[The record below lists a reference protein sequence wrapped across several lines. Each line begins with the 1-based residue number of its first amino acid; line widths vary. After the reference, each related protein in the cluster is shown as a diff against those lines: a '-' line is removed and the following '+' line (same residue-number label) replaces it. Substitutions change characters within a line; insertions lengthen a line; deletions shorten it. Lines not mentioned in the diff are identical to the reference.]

1 VIYFINILS
10 FVNKINL
17 FYGLMEVDNMV
28 ETNLPI
34 IFLKEHI
41 LLPYN
46 EIRLEFVD
54 ENDKLVL
61 NTSELC
67 HDSHLLLINLTDP
80 LEINPTIRELPKVGI
95 LGKIKSKIELPNG
108 MVRVI
113 IVGIDR
119 VEILNYLENDN
130 HNLEAFVIPT
140 KEFDYNSNEATALK
154 RILFRDLETYIS
166 LSSYMSNN
174 VLGRI
179 QGINSISRISDI
191 IVNEL
196 PLEYLDKLKYVSM
209 VNPMDRI
216 RLIIENLNKEIE
228 TIKLENALE
237 DELKVRLEQGQ
248 KEFVLKEKLKLLK
261 EELGENDLK
270 EDDITKLKEKIDTMV
285 IPNNIRKRLEDELKR
300 YELTPISSPEVTVVR
315 NYIDWLINLPWYK
328 TTRDNYNLDK
338 IEESLNNSHYG
349 LDSVKQRI
357 IEHIAVSKNT
367 KNKLS
372 PIICF
377 VGPPG
382 VGKTSLAKSIAKA
395 LNKKFVKISVGG
407 ISDDAEIV
415 GHRRT
420 YIGSSP
426 GKIIQAMKKAGSN
439 NPVFLIDEIDKLTK
453 TYKSDPATCLLDIL
467 DKEQNNMFIDNYIE
481 EEYDLS
487 NVMFILTANNV
498 NNIPEALRDRLEIIN
513 LSSYTI
519 IEKLRIAKN
528 HLIPILSKEHNIYNV
543 SITDNALKKIII
555 NYTKEAGARE
565 LNRLL
570 AGIFRKVVV
579 ESLKTKKDNFTINEK
594 EIKKYLGIEKYNSN
608 FNSVNNSFGVVN
620 ALAYTPYGGEI
631 LKVSSVSF
639 KGDKE
644 VILTGHLGEV
654 MKESVSVALSY
665 IKSNY
670 ELFNIDYKKFNNDFH
685 IHFESGSIPKD
696 GPSAGVT
703 IITSLIS
710 LLTEKIIDNNISMT
724 GEVTLRGDILPI
736 GGLKEKL
743 IAAVIN
749 NITKVFIPRSNLKD
763 LEEVDKE
770 IINSLEII
778 PVDNYIEIYDNL
790 FKNDIN
796 N

>member
-1 VIYFINILS
+1 
-10 FVNKINL
+10 
-17 FYGLMEVDNMV
+17 MV

-34 IFLKEHI
+34 VFLKEHI

-46 EIRLEFVD
+46 EIRLEIVS

-61 NTSELC
+61 NLAENY
-67 HDSHLLLINLTDP
+67 HDSHLLLINLIDP
-80 LEINPTIRELPKVGI
+80 LEINPSLRELPKVGI
-95 LGKIKSKIELPNG
+95 LGKIKSKIVLPNG
-108 MVRVI
+108 IVRVI
-113 IVGIDR
+113 IVGVDR
-119 VEILNYLENDN
+119 VEILNYIENEH

-140 KEFDYNSNEATALK
+140 KEFDYNSTEATALK
-154 RILFRDLETYIS
+154 RILFRNLETYIS

-174 VLGRI
+174 VMGRI
-179 QGINSISRISDI
+179 EGINSISRITDI

-196 PLEYLDKLKYVSM
+196 PLDYLEKLKYISIT
-209 VNPMDRI
+209 NPMDRI
-216 RLIIENLNKEIE
+216 RLIIENLNREIE
-228 TIKLENALE
+228 TIKLENVLE
-237 DELKVRLEQGQ
+237 DELKVRLEQSQ
-248 KEFVLKEKLKLLK
+248 RDYILKEKLKLLK

-270 EDDITKLKEKIDTMV
+270 DDDITKLKEKITKMV
-285 IPNNIRKRLEDELKR
+285 IPDKIRKRLEEELRR
-300 YELTPISSPEVTVVR
+300 YELTPVSSPEVTVVR

-328 TTRDNYNLDK
+328 ATRDNFNLDK
-338 IEESLNNSHYG
+338 IEESLNSSHYG
-349 LDSVKQRI
+349 LDKAKTRI

-367 KNKLS
+367 KNKVS
-372 PIICF
+372 PIICL

-426 GKIIQAMKKAGSN
+426 GKIIQAMKKAGSI
-439 NPVFLIDEIDKLTK
+439 NPVFLIDEIDKITK
-453 TYKSDPATCLLDIL
+453 DYRSDPAACLLDIL
-467 DKEQNNMFIDNYIE
+467 DREQNSMFVDNYIE

-487 NVMFILTANNV
+487 NVMFILTANNL

-519 IEKLRIAKN
+519 VEKENIAKK
-528 HLIPILSKEHNIYNV
+528 HLIPILVKEHNINN
-543 SITDNALKKIII
+543 IEFTDSAIRKIII

-565 LNRLL
+565 LYRLL
-570 AGIFRKVVV
+570 ASIFRKVVV
-579 ESLKTKKDNFTINEK
+579 ESLRTKQDKFIIDEKDLL
-594 EIKKYLGIEKYNSN
+594 KYLGIEKYNSTIN
-608 FNSVNNSFGVVN
+608 TVNNSYGVVN

-639 KGDKE
+639 PGEKE
-644 VILTGHLGEV
+644 IIITGLLGEV

-670 ELFNIDYKKFNNDFH
+670 KLFNIDYESFNNDFH
-685 IHFESGSIPKD
+685 IHFESGAIPKD

-703 IITSLIS
+703 IITSLVS
-710 LLTEKIIDNNISMT
+710 FLTKKKIDNTISMT
-724 GEVTLRGDILPI
+724 GEITLRGDVLPI

-743 IAAVIN
+743 IAALIN
-749 NITKVFIPRSNLKD
+749 NITKVYIPFANIKD
-763 LEEVDKE
+763 LEEIDNE
-770 IINSLEII
+770 ILNKLTI
-778 PVDNYIEIYDNL
+778 VAVKNYIEIYDDL
-790 FKNDIN
+790 FK
-796 N
+796 

>member
-1 VIYFINILS
+1 
-10 FVNKINL
+10 
-17 FYGLMEVDNMV
+17 MV

-46 EIRLEFVD
+46 ELRLEISN

-61 NTSELC
+61 NESELS
-67 HDSHLLLINLTDP
+67 HDSHLLLINLPDP
-80 LEINPTIRELPKVGI
+80 LEINPSIRELPKVGI
-95 LGKIKSKIELPNG
+95 LGKIKSKIELPNKT
-108 MVRVI
+108 VRII

-119 VEILNYLENDN
+119 VEILNYIENEYN
-130 HNLEAFVIPT
+130 NLEAFVIPT
-140 KEFDYNSNEATALK
+140 KEYDYNSTEATALK
-154 RILFRDLETYIS
+154 RILFRNLETYIS

-174 VLGRI
+174 VMGRI
-179 QGINSISRISDI
+179 EGINSISRITDI

-196 PLEYLDKLKYVSM
+196 PLDYLDKLKYISM
-209 VNPMDRI
+209 TNPMDRI

-228 TIKLENALE
+228 TIKLENILE
-237 DELKVRLEQGQ
+237 DELKVRLEQSQ
-248 KEFVLKEKLKLLK
+248 RDYILKEKLKLLK

-270 EDDITKLKEKIDTMV
+270 EDDITKLKEQIDEMV
-285 IPNNIRKRLEDELKR
+285 IPNNIRKRLQEEIKR

-328 TTRDNYNLDK
+328 TTKDNYNLDK
-338 IEESLNNSHYG
+338 IEELLNSSHYG
-349 LDSVKQRI
+349 LDKVKQRI

-367 KNKLS
+367 KNKHN

-453 TYKSDPATCLLDIL
+453 DYKSDPAACLLDIL
-467 DKEQNNMFIDNYIE
+467 DKEQNSMFVDNYIE

-487 NVMFILTANNV
+487 NVMFILTANNLYD
-498 NNIPEALRDRLEIIN
+498 IPEALRDRLEIIN

-519 IEKLRIAKN
+519 IEKEHIAKE
-528 HLIPILSKEHNIYNV
+528 HIIPILEKEHNIYNIK
-543 SITDNALKKIII
+543 ITDETIRKIIV

-565 LNRLL
+565 LYRQL
-570 AGIFRKVVV
+570 ASIFRKVVV
-579 ESLKTKKDNFTINEK
+579 ENLKHKQETFVINEK
-594 EIKKYLGIEKYNSN
+594 ELFKYLGIEKYNN
-608 FNSVNNSFGVVN
+608 NINSTTNSYGVVN

-639 KGDKE
+639 KGEKNIT
-644 VILTGHLGEV
+644 VTGHLGEV
-654 MKESVSVALSY
+654 MRESVSVALSY

-670 ELFNIDYKKFNNDFH
+670 ESFNIDYKKFNNDFH
-685 IHFESGSIPKD
+685 IHFESGAIPKD
-696 GPSAGVT
+696 GPSAGIT

-710 LLTEKIIDNNISMT
+710 FLTEKVVEDNVSMT

-749 NITKVFIPRSNLKD
+749 NITKVYIPKSNLKD
-763 LEEVDKE
+763 LEEIDKE
-770 IINSLEII
+770 ILNKLNII
-778 PVDNYIEIYDNL
+778 PVNNYMEIYNDL
-790 FKNDIN
+790 FN
-796 N
+796 

>member
-1 VIYFINILS
+1 
-10 FVNKINL
+10 
-17 FYGLMEVDNMV
+17 MV

-34 IFLKEHI
+34 IFLKDHI

-46 EIRLEFVD
+46 ELRLEITN
-54 ENDKLVL
+54 ENDKMVL
-61 NTSELC
+61 NNSELS
-67 HDSHLLLINLTDP
+67 HDSHLLLINLPDP
-80 LEINPTIRELPKVGI
+80 LEVNPSMRELPKVGI

-108 MVRVI
+108 IVRLVV
-113 IVGIDR
+113 VGIDR
-119 VEILNYLENDN
+119 VEILNYIENEHN
-130 HNLEAFVIPT
+130 HLEAFVIPT
-140 KEFDYNSNEATALK
+140 KEYDYNSAEATALK
-154 RILFRDLETYIS
+154 RILFRNLETYIS

-174 VLGRI
+174 VMGRI
-179 QGINSISRISDI
+179 EGINSISRITDI

-196 PLEYLDKLKYVSM
+196 PLDYLDKLKYVSIT
-209 VNPMDRI
+209 NPMNRI

-228 TIKLENALE
+228 TIKLENILE
-237 DELKVRLEQGQ
+237 DELKVRLEQSQ
-248 KEFVLKEKLKLLK
+248 KDYILKEKLKLLK
-261 EELGENDLK
+261 EELGETDLK
-270 EDDITKLKEKIDTMV
+270 EDDILKLREQIESMV
-285 IPNNIRKRLEDELKR
+285 IPDNIRKRLEEELKR

-315 NYIDWLINLPWYK
+315 NYIDWLISLPWYK
-328 TTRDNYNLDK
+328 NTRDNYNLDK

-349 LDSVKQRI
+349 LDMVKSRI

-367 KNKLS
+367 KNRHS

-426 GKIIQAMKKAGSN
+426 GKIIQAIKKAGSN

-453 TYKSDPATCLLDIL
+453 DYKSDPAACLLDIL
-467 DKEQNNMFIDNYIE
+467 DKEQNSMFIDNYIE

-487 NVMFILTANNV
+487 NVMFILTANNLYD
-498 NNIPEALRDRLEIIN
+498 IPEALRDRLEIIN
-513 LSSYTI
+513 LSSYTVVEKEHIARNHI
-519 IEKLRIAKN
+519 IPTLE
-528 HLIPILSKEHNIYNV
+528 KEHNIYNV
-543 SITDNALKKIII
+543 EIKDSAIRKIIV

-565 LNRLL
+565 LYRLL
-570 AGIFRKVVV
+570 ASIFRKIVV
-579 ESLKTKKDNFTINEK
+579 ENLKNKQDKFIVSESELN
-594 EIKKYLGIEKYNSN
+594 KYLGVEKYN
-608 FNSVNNSFGVVN
+608 NSVNSFNNSCGVVN

-639 KGDKE
+639 KGDKQ
-644 VILTGHLGEV
+644 ITITGHLGEV
-654 MKESVSVALSY
+654 MRESVSVALSY

-670 ELFNIDYKKFNNDFH
+670 SLFDIDYKKFNNDFH
-685 IHFESGSIPKD
+685 IHFESGAIPKD

-710 LLTEKIIDNNISMT
+710 FLTDKKVNNNISMT

-743 IAAVIN
+743 IAAYIN
-749 NITKVFIPRSNLKD
+749 NITKVYIPCDNVKD
-763 LEEVDKE
+763 LEEIDKE
-770 IINSLEII
+770 IINKLQII
-778 PVDNYIEIYDNL
+778 PVSNYKEIYDDL
-790 FKNDIN
+790 FK
-796 N
+796 

>member
-1 VIYFINILS
+1 
-10 FVNKINL
+10 
-17 FYGLMEVDNMV
+17 MV

-46 EIRLEFVD
+46 ELRLEFVS

-61 NTSELC
+61 NMAELY

-80 LEINPTIRELPKVGI
+80 LEINPSIRELPKVGV

-108 MVRVI
+108 TVRVI

-119 VEILNYLENDN
+119 VEILNYIENEHN
-130 HNLEAFVIPT
+130 NLEAFVIPT
-140 KEFDYNSNEATALK
+140 KEYDYNSTEAVALK
-154 RILFRDLETYIS
+154 RILFRNLETYIS

-174 VLGRI
+174 VMGRI
-179 QGINSISRISDI
+179 EGINSISRITDI

-196 PLEYLDKLKYVSM
+196 PLDYLDKLKYVSM
-209 VNPMDRI
+209 TNPMDRI

-228 TIKLENALE
+228 TIKLENVLE

-248 KEFVLKEKLKLLK
+248 RDYILKEKLKLLK

-270 EDDITKLKEKIDTMV
+270 EDDITKLKEKIETMV
-285 IPNNIRKRLEDELKR
+285 IPNKIRKRLEEEIKR

-328 TTRDNYNLDK
+328 TTKDNYNLEK

-349 LDSVKQRI
+349 LDKVKQRI

-367 KNKLS
+367 KNKHN

-453 TYKSDPATCLLDIL
+453 DYKSDPAACLLDIL
-467 DKEQNNMFIDNYIE
+467 DKEQNNMFVDNYIE

-487 NVMFILTANNV
+487 NVMFILTANNLYD
-498 NNIPEALRDRLEIIN
+498 IPEALRDRLEIIN
-513 LSSYTI
+513 LSSYTV
-519 IEKLRIAKN
+519 IEKEYIARN
-528 HLIPILSKEHNIYNV
+528 HIIPTLLKEHNIYNIE
-543 SITDNALKKIII
+543 ITDNAIRKIIV

-565 LNRLL
+565 LYRLL
-570 AGIFRKVVV
+570 ASIFRKVVV
-579 ESLKTKKDNFTINEK
+579 ENLKNKKEK
-594 EIKKYLGIEKYNSN
+594 FIIDDKDISKYLGIEKYNSN
-608 FNSVNNSFGVVN
+608 SNCLNNSYGVVN

-631 LKVSSVSF
+631 LKVSSVCF
-639 KGDKE
+639 KGEKNII
-644 VILTGHLGEV
+644 VTGHLGEV
-654 MKESVSVALSY
+654 MRESVSVALSY
-665 IKSNY
+665 LKSNHS
-670 ELFNIDYKKFNNDFH
+670 LFNIDYRKFNNDFH
-685 IHFESGSIPKD
+685 IHFESGAIPKD

-710 LLTEKIIDNNISMT
+710 FLTEKVVDNTISMT

-743 IAAVIN
+743 IAALIN
-749 NITKVFIPRSNLKD
+749 NITKVYIPKDNLKD
-763 LEEVDKE
+763 LEEIDKE
-770 IINSLEII
+770 ILNKLEII
-778 PVDNYIEIYDNL
+778 TVENYKEIYDDL
-790 FKNDIN
+790 FN
-796 N
+796 